1 MKGVQILC
9 FSRTNIFQR
18 KVEGMGK
25 IKGFYVYSK
34 RIFFLGGGMSHSS
47 THSYPR
53 HYVEMHGKLYPPATL
68 PSGKKFLLPNDWEA
82 KYFLVQSEFLLSR
95 EKSPS
100 PGGNQTRI
108 RGSPGIGKLLVV
120 LCPSNVAESL
130 SMPI

>member
-1 MKGVQILC
+1 MKGVQVLC

-34 RIFFLGGGMSHSS
+34 RIFFGGGMSHSS

-82 KYFLVQSEFLLSR
+82 KYFLVPVRVFIEQGKISFSWREPNTHPRQSR
-95 EKSPS
+95 
-100 PGGNQTRI
+100 NWQTF
-108 RGSPGIGKLLVV
+108 SSAVPK
-120 LCPSNVAESL
+120 
-130 SMPI
+130 